1 MVPSE
6 LRIRL
11 PAGTVRRLAADR
23 ARVTNVPPG
32 SSKRPGPWAAE
43 SAEFEAAGFEV
54 AEFEAA
60 GFEVAESGAAGFEVA
75 ESGAAG
81 SGAAGFEAAESEVA
95 ESEAVTVC
103 GAGRSVARCCG
114 GTLLSG

>member
-1 MVPSE
+1 M
-6 LRIRL
+6 RIRL

-23 ARVTNVPPG
+23 ARVTKVPPG

-43 SAEFEAAGFEV
+43 SAGFEAAGFE
-54 AEFEAA
+54 A
-60 GFEVAESGAAGFEVA
+60 AESGAAGF
-75 ESGAAG
+75 
-81 SGAAGFEAAESEVA
+81 GAAGFEAAESEAA